1 MPPNR
6 SLNADATGGHS
17 ARRLAGSLGIG
28 HDARHSD
35 FLEDITGIELSEPLA
50 FNADFSEHDST
61 KLLEGLVPEQMEDKW
76 FIYHAD
82 GWLRFHRSWTGTLIY
97 WLRLDRS
104 PTGLRVTK
112 SWVNR
117 DPDQYQETDT
127 SYDRKLVRFLVDALL
142 LKQKAVFQSLRAR
155 QVMWPMPCSTPT

>member
-1 MPPNR
+1 MTR
-6 SLNADATGGHS
+6 ATATS
-17 ARRLAGSLGIG
+17 WKTLP
-28 HDARHSD
+28 
-35 FLEDITGIELSEPLA
+35 EPKLSEPLG
-50 FNADFSEHDST
+50 FIADFSEHDST

-104 PTGLRVTK
+104 PTGLRVTE

-117 DPDQYQETDT
+117 DPDQYKETDT
-127 SYDRKLVRFLVDALL
+127 GYDRKLVRFLVDALL
-142 LKQKAVFQSLRAR
+142 LKQKAVFPKPEGSAGYVAGAVQHSYVGRYYPEHPDGG
-155 QVMWPMPCSTPT
+155 QVDEGDA